1 MLVLILSSRSLCT
14 AATNEMLEILLTHL
28 TLQTLQTLS
37 ISVSSE
43 MYEAVPRTNLKKHWI
58 GKKIK
63 KKTRD
68 NAGCDNEEGK
78 KNIK

>member
-1 MLVLILSSRSLCT
+1 
-14 AATNEMLEILLTHL
+14 
-28 TLQTLQTLS
+28 
-37 ISVSSE
+37 